1 MLYENNEYNNKIE
14 TRSEYLQRREDDS
27 ASTCTQ
33 RDVGF
38 DFNKC
43 WKLSTWQQT
52 GLCFQLLNMKLSIC
66 VSLAAVSGFIQQLRI
81 TVSNGSISP
90 TVRYG
95 RQMNNIWT
103 VSGADWA

>member
-1 MLYENNEYNNKIE
+1 MLYENNECNNKIE
-14 TRSEYLQRREDDS
+14 TCSEYLQRGEDDS
-27 ASTCTQ
+27 ASTL
-33 RDVGF
+33 
-38 DFNKC
+38 KH
-43 WKLSTWQQT
+43 WKLSTWQQI
-52 GLCFQLLNMKLSIC
+52 GLQLLNMKLSIC
-66 VSLAAVSGFIQQLRI
+66 VSFAAVSGFIQQLRI

>member
-1 MLYENNEYNNKIE
+1 MLYENNEHNNKIE
-14 TRSEYLQRREDDS
+14 TCSEYLQHREDDS
-27 ASTCTQ
+27 ASTCAH
-33 RDVGF
+33 DVGF
-38 DFNKC
+38 DFNKR

-66 VSLAAVSGFIQQLRI
+66 VSFAAVSGFIQQLWI

-103 VSGADWA
+103 VSSADWA